1 MRALRARA
9 QQAAAGAAASQAELL
24 SLKWRLEDALQVNQV
39 HALLVPWHGVL
50 TRKAGAAPQRGLS
63 GSLVQAVGLG
73 EADTRQGV
81 RLSARNTFNINQG

>member
-39 HALLVPWHGVL
+39 RALLVP
-50 TRKAGAAPQRGLS
+50 
-63 GSLVQAVGLG
+63 
-73 EADTRQGV
+73 
-81 RLSARNTFNINQG
+81 